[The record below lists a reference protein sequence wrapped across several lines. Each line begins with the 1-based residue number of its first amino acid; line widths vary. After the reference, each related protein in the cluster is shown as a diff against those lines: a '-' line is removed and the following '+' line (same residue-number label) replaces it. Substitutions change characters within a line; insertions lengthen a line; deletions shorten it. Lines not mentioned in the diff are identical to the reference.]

1 MGLFAGL
8 ILVLLMAPL
17 LPAGDIEGRVVITRA
32 LTRKRVVVD
41 VYAPRGGV
49 AATAAAP
56 DDPDEWGRTV
66 VYIDAALP
74 LTKSP
79 PTERI
84 AQRNRRFE
92 RELLVVPAGA
102 SVSFPN
108 TDPIFHNVFSLS
120 KAKSFDLGYYPQGQT
135 RTIRFD
141 KPGPVQLFCH
151 LHTNMNA
158 AILVVPNSH
167 FAQPNSSGEFRIANV
182 PAGRYLLRL
191 WHKSA
196 GYMQQEIDVPATG
209 SVSAHFNLP
218 LATVKSIGP

>member
-17 LPAGDIEGRVVITRA
+17 LSAGDIEGRVVFTRA
-32 LTRKRVVVD
+32 LTKKRVVVD
-41 VYAPRGGV
+41 VYAPRGGA

-56 DDPDEWGRTV
+56 EDLDEWGRTV
-66 VYIDAALP
+66 LYIDAALP
-74 LTKSP
+74 LTNSP
-79 PTERI
+79 PTGRI
-84 AQRNRRFE
+84 TQRNRRFE
-92 RELLVVPAGA
+92 RELLVVPAGS

-108 TDPIFHNVFSLS
+108 ADPIFHNVFSLS
-120 KAKSFDLGYYPQGQT
+120 KAKSFDLGYYPQPQS
-135 RTIRFD
+135 RTIRFE

-167 FAQPNSSGEFRIANV
+167 FAQPNASGDFRIANV
-182 PAGRYLLRL
+182 PGGRYLLRL

-196 GYMQQEIDVPATG
+196 GFMQQEIEVPATG

-218 LATVKSIGP
+218 MATVKAIGP